1 MSWIIYIFL
10 SIILFTTMQ
19 LLSRVL
25 SVKSK
30 NVRAFTVVFNLIS
43 AGFALLIF
51 LASGGIKNFHLPTNY
66 FAYLFLFGGVIAYGL
81 FERLRFKA
89 SKLVEASLLS
99 LFSPISLVTAFII
112 SSLIYQENLTLTKII
127 SLVLIFVAIVMV
139 TYNKKVKNLTKEGIK
154 VAVATS
160 VIVGIAM
167 SFDKAG
173 ASNFN
178 SETYSI
184 FLWLLPLII
193 IYFFPR
199 VKTKDILDEAK
210 LANWKILVLSISN
223 VVAYYL
229 MLKAFALADATKVI
243 LISELTMILTV
254 IGGIIFLKERKNVW
268 VKILASLLAFAG
280 VTLLV
285 I

>member
-229 MLKAFALADATKVI
+229 MLKAFTLADATKVI